1 MGKDIVSWGLIYDG
15 NNEEKKAVVVVVS
28 NKAYLFGC

>member
-28 NKAYLFGC
+28 KAYLFGC